1 MRRLILV
8 LVALSLLGGCEKPER
23 ENTYL
28 PLAEGLRWVYKVEIT
43 FDDPESFVDTS
54 TLTITNRGR
63 HDINGTEAWRRRTD
77 SGNEYWLRSDEKG
90 VYRIA
95 SRGPASKTA
104 VLDAASRT
112 VIPAKLTQD
121 EKWSIPTMP
130 YFLKR
135 RSEWPPEFKYVD
147 KYRYLTMDFSI
158 EATGQAVK
166 TPAGDFNG
174 CLIIKGIAPITLWV
188 ETETTYKPV
197 PIVSRE
203 WYCPGVGLVQLER
216 KEPTTARFF
225 QGGVLRMTLTEF
237 N

>member
-8 LVALSLLGGCEKPER
+8 MLALVLLGGCEKPAR
-23 ENTYL
+23 ENSYF
-28 PLAEGLRWVYKVEIT
+28 PLAEGLRWVYKVEIH
-43 FDDPESFVDTS
+43 FDDPEGYVDVS
-54 TLTITNRGR
+54 TLTMTNRGR
-63 HDINGTEAWRRRTD
+63 HDINGTEAWRRRSD

-95 SRGPASKTA
+95 SRAPASKTA
-104 VLDAASRT
+104 VLDAAPRT
-112 VIPAKLTQD
+112 VIPAKLSSE

-147 KYRYLTMDFSI
+147 KFRNLTMDFAI

-166 TPAGDFNG
+166 TPAGDFSG
-174 CLIIKGIAPITLWV
+174 CLIIKGVAPINLWV
-188 ETETTYKPV
+188 ETEMTYKPI
-197 PIVSRE
+197 PIESRE

-225 QGGVLRMTLTEF
+225 QGGTLRMTLTEF
-237 N
+237 K